1 MLKGCRV
8 AKMLKSNAK
17 WLKNVKVPSGW
28 KKIKKYKHYLNYE
41 NYSQSVLSKLIS
53 GSFALVSLRMVR
65 LSLHVK
71 EFTKSM
77 QCNDKTRWKLTGLH

>member
-1 MLKGCRV
+1 MANVKRNAEWL
-8 AKMLKSNAK
+8 KMLKSNAE
-17 WLKNVKVPSGW
+17 WLKNVK
-28 KKIKKYKHYLNYE
+28 KYTHYLNYE

-53 GSFALVSLRMVR
+53 GSFALVSLWMFVS

-77 QCNDKTRWKLTGLH
+77 QCNDRTR

>member
-1 MLKGCRV
+1 MLKCRV
-8 AKMLKSNAK
+8 AK
-17 WLKNVKVPSGW
+17 G
-28 KKIKKYKHYLNYE
+28 IKKYTHYLNYE

-53 GSFALVSLRMVR
+53 GSFALVSFADGSFL

-77 QCNDKTRWKLTGLH
+77 QCNDRTR